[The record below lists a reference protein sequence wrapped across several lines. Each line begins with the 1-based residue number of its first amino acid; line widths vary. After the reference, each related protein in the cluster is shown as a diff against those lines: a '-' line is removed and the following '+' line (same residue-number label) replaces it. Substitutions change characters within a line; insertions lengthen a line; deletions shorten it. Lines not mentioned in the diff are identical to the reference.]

1 MSSLGFSIQP
11 LFLRFSSIFSLISPF
26 HFQMPI
32 MLFNPKKFLPHLVVI
47 LLFVVAALAYFNPVL
62 QGKKIFQS
70 DIVQYNGMAKQQNDF
85 RKVTGEESYWTDAAF
100 GGMPTYQ
107 LGAKY
112 PNNYIKQLDLAIR
125 FLPRPAD
132 YLFLYFI
139 GMYVLLLVLKVDY
152 KLAFLGALAFGFS
165 TYLIIILGV
174 GHNSKAHAIAYMPL
188 VLSGIFLTFQRK
200 YLYGF
205 LLLTVSMALELVANH
220 FQMTYYLMLLVV
232 IIGIVYLIDA
242 FRKKLLPHY
251 FKSVGIMIGAVVIAL
266 GLNATNILATKE
278 YADTST
284 RGNTGLTINVDGSP
298 KKNNSGLDYDYI
310 TEYSYGKLESFNLF
324 IPRFMGGSSSESFP
338 ENSETSETLIRMGA
352 SPQDVNQ
359 ILNQI
364 PMYWGDQS
372 FVGAPAYVGAIV
384 IFLAVLALFLI
395 RGRLKWWVVS
405 GFVLTLLLS
414 WGKNFSGLT
423 EFFINYVPM
432 YDKFRAVSSI
442 QVIIELLL
450 PILAVVGLHQFFNK
464 QEREKERTKALLW
477 STGIVGGISIVFLL
491 FKTSLFDFASPYDGY
506 FREEM
511 GLPFVEAVRADR
523 MALFTSDTLRSLI
536 FVLLTAVVLWFTIKG
551 TLKKGF
557 AIAALS
563 VLILVDLVGV
573 DRRYVNEEDFV
584 QARVMDQPFQENGA
598 DIQILEDEDHFR
610 VYDATTNAFNSARA
624 SYFHNALGGYHAA
637 KPGRM
642 QELFEFYI
650 SQGNVGILNMMNVR
664 YIIVQNKNGG
674 PVAQRNPYANGD
686 SWFVEN
692 VLPAENANDEI
703 RLLDS
708 LDTKKTAVINKE
720 FLSKIPNQKIER
732 DSSATIDLFSYSP
745 NHLVYETSSK
755 TPQLAVFSEVYY
767 PKGWNAYIN
776 GQPAE
781 YFRANYVLRAMVI
794 PEGNNKIEF
803 KFEPKVIQTGSTI
816 SLISAILFFLILLSG
831 LYYIFRKKEIKD

>member
-1 MSSLGFSIQP
+1 MQANYK
-11 LFLRFSSIFSLISPF
+11 R
-26 HFQMPI
+26 
-32 MLFNPKKFLPHLVVI
+32 FLPHLVVI
-47 LLFVVAALAYFNPVL
+47 LLFIIAALAYFNPVL
-62 QGKKIFQS
+62 QGEKIFQS
-70 DIVQYNGMAKQQNDF
+70 DIVQYTGMAKQQNDF
-85 RKVTGEESYWTDAAF
+85 RKTTGEETYWTDAAF

-112 PNNYIKQLDLAIR
+112 PHNYIKQLDLTVR

-132 YLFLYFI
+132 YLFLYLI
-139 GMYVLLLVLKVDY
+139 GMYVLLIVLKVDY

-174 GHNSKAHAIAYMPL
+174 GHNAKAHAIAYMPL
-188 VLSGIFLTFQRK
+188 VLSGIFLTFRGK

-232 IIGIVYLIDA
+232 IIGIVYFIDA
-242 FRKKLLPHY
+242 FNKKMIPQY
-251 FKSVGIMIGAVVIAL
+251 FKAVGIMVVAVLIAL

-284 RGNTGLTINVDGSP
+284 RGNTGLSINANGSP
-298 KKNNSGLDYDYI
+298 KDNTSGLDFDYI

-324 IPRFMGGSSSESFP
+324 IPRFMGGSSSEAFP
-338 ENSETSETLIRMGA
+338 DDSKTVETLLRMGA
-352 SPQDVNQ
+352 TSQDINQ
-359 ILNQI
+359 IMGQI
-364 PMYWGDQS
+364 PMYWGDQT

-395 RGRLKWWVVS
+395 RGKFKWWTIS
-405 GFVLTLLLS
+405 ALILTLLLS

-442 QVIIELLL
+442 QVLIELIL
-450 PILAVVGLHQFFNK
+450 PILAVVGLHQFFS
-464 QEREKERTKALLW
+464 QREREKERTKALLW
-477 STGIVGGISIVFLL
+477 STGIVGGISVIFLL
-491 FKTSLFDFASPYDGY
+491 LKSSLFDFASPYDSY
-506 FREEM
+506 FREEL
-511 GLPFVEAVRADR
+511 GLQFVEAIREDR

-536 FVLLTAVVLWFTIKG
+536 FVLLTAGVLWFFIKG
-551 TLKKGF
+551 TFKNGV

-584 QARVMDQPFQENGA
+584 QARVMDQPFQMNGA
-598 DIQILEDEDHFR
+598 DIQILEDEDYFR
-610 VYDATTNAFNSARA
+610 VYDATSSAFNSARA

-650 SQGNVGILNMMNVR
+650 SKGDIGILNMMNVR
-664 YIIVQNKNGG
+664 YIIVQNQNGG
-674 PVAQRNPYANGD
+674 PVAQRNPYANGNA
-686 SWFVEN
+686 WFVEN
-692 VLPAENANDEI
+692 VQPAENANDEI

-708 LDTKKTAVINKE
+708 LDTKKTAVINRE
-720 FLSKIPNQKIER
+720 FLVKIPNQEIER
-732 DSSATIDLFSYSP
+732 DSSATIELFNYKP
-745 NHLVYETSSK
+745 NHLVYETES
-755 TPQLAVFSEVYY
+755 TTEQLAIFSEMYY
-767 PKGWNAYIN
+767 PYGWNAYIN
-776 GQPAE
+776 GELVE
-781 YFRANYVLRAMVI
+781 YFRANYLLRAMVV
-794 PEGNNKIEF
+794 PAGHHQIEF

-816 SLISAILFFLILLSG
+816 SLVSTLFFVLITIGGSVI
-831 LYYIFRKKEIKD
+831 YRKKKTDSLG